1 MKKQELINLIR
12 KHGIEKKNA
21 IMLISDLLHVSMEEA
36 KEIYHDEF
44 ERRQSVSMI
53 DGHIDGEE

>member
-1 MKKQELINLIR
+1 MNEKELMELIR

-21 IMLISDLLHVSMEEA
+21 IMLISDILHVPMEEA